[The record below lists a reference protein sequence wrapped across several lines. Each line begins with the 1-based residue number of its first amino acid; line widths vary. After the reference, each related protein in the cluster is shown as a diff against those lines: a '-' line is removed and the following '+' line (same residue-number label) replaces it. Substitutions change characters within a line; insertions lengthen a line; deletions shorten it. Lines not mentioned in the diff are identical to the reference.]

1 MDDKKQYIKCDDIQ
15 DQNWKSISLK
25 LTLHNYLI
33 FRAVHTLPWGTLE
46 SEEIE
51 VEVTEALGKVCS
63 SQNVVFHKM
72 LKKCTFSLVTLSSFI
87 FLQGALVLDFVC
99 RIKLEAAFVVTGVK
113 VKAITHII
121 CKKRQYMIH

>member
-1 MDDKKQYIKCDDIQ
+1 M
-15 DQNWKSISLK
+15 
-25 LTLHNYLI
+25 
-33 FRAVHTLPWGTLE
+33 
-46 SEEIE
+46 
-51 VEVTEALGKVCS
+51 EVTEALGKVCS

-113 VKAITHII
+113 VGVTNHDVRHLQNKPI
-121 CKKRQYMIH
+121 C